1 MISFPMIPEVEIS
14 LLLLIFLG
22 FAVGVIKGFVGVG
35 GGFLVTPALI
45 IIGLP
50 ASFATGTSLMW
61 VVGSSIIGSLRHRE
75 LGNIDLKL
83 GVIILV
89 SAMGGVEL
97 GVRLLNWVRDIGI
110 AEEVVLGV
118 SIVILFVVGAY
129 MLRESLKRK
138 AQLDRMRK
146 AGEKLPPPVAGL
158 TTISQ
163 KLQKLNIPPM
173 IHLKRAQITISL
185 WLMVIIGI
193 FTGILAGLMG
203 VGGGFIMVPSMV
215 YLLGIPSFVAVGTDM
230 FQIIFSGLYGAIR
243 HTMSGNV
250 EIFTAFIMI
259 LASSV
264 GVQLGALVT
273 KYARGV
279 SMRFTLGIA
288 IFFAVIG
295 SILKLLSF
303 ILPTDTTWLSTS
315 SVIITFG
322 GAGLV
327 LVFILWL
334 FIMGVS
340 YQRGRPVPD
349 WAVSLVARED

>member
-1 MISFPMIPEVEIS
+1 MISFPMIPGVELN

-50 ASFATGTSLMW
+50 ASFAAGTSLMW

-83 GVIILV
+83 GGIILV
-89 SAMGGVEL
+89 SAMAGVEL
-97 GVRLLNWVRDIGI
+97 GVRLLNRVRDVGV
-110 AEEVVLGV
+110 AEEVVLGL
-118 SIVILFVVGAY
+118 SIVILSVVGAY
-129 MLRESLKRK
+129 MLYESLMRK
-138 AQLDRMRK
+138 AELDRMRR

-158 TTISQ
+158 TSISQ

-173 IHLKRAQITISL
+173 IHLKKSKITVSL
-185 WLMVIIGI
+185 WLIVVIGV

-203 VGGGFIMVPSMV
+203 VGGGFIMVPSLV
-215 YLLGIPSFVAVGTDM
+215 YLLGISSFVAVGTDM
-230 FQIIFSGLYGAIR
+230 FQIIFSGLYGAVR

-273 KYARGV
+273 RYARGV

-303 ILPTDTTWLSTS
+303 ILPTDIVWLSTT

-334 FIMGVS
+334 FITGVS
-340 YQRGRPVPD
+340 YQRGRQVPD